1 LVLRGIAG
9 IGDAESIA
17 RHLSHEKQ
25 ARYNLF
31 PACIECPLLV
41 RVRFA
46 LIYTC
51 PVKLR
56 YKMTSHGPLSTVNDL
71 FLRDASA
78 ANPRAVLWQDE
89 FGHWQPISSDQIYQR
104 VRMLAKTFLDW
115 GAAKGDRI
123 ALISENRWEWAIA
136 DFAVLAIGAVDVP
149 IYPTLTGEQIAELLK
164 DAGCRIAVVS
174 TRQQFDKL
182 HAVRSHTP
190 LQKILMMDSATPPSG
205 AIALAQV
212 LSGAD
217 ARGSERDADFEALA
231 RSAQPKDLATL
242 IYTSG
247 TTGEPKGVMLT
258 HGNIAAN
265 QNCCAAGFDFNPADA
280 CISFLPLSHIT
291 ARALD
296 YVMYGRGAQVA
307 YCTQFDKL
315 PQAMRE
321 VRPTVFVG
329 VPRVYEK
336 IRQAVEQKS
345 AVSALKKRMLGWALK
360 VGSGQRDAV
369 YAGRQPSSFSW
380 KLASKLVFSKV
391 REAFG
396 GRVRFFVSG
405 GAPLG
410 IDTAKWF
417 ADAGIAVWEG
427 YGLTETSPVIA
438 LNSPVSQ
445 RMGAVGKPVENVEL
459 KFAEDGELLVR
470 GPSVFAGYWQ
480 KPAAN
485 AECFDK
491 DGWFSTGDI
500 AHLDENNFLYITDR
514 KKELLKTS
522 GGKLVA
528 PQPIENKLKNN
539 VLVGQAALVGDKHK
553 FISALISPNFA
564 ALEEL
569 AKRQGIEAKSRADLV
584 ADSRII
590 AVYSEIFRTVNGGLA
605 NFETIKRFRLVAD
618 EWSQESGE
626 LTPSM
631 KLKRRVILSK
641 YAQLVGE
648 LYADEATSRA
658 E

>member
-1 LVLRGIAG
+1 
-9 IGDAESIA
+9 
-17 RHLSHEKQ
+17 
-25 ARYNLF
+25 
-31 PACIECPLLV
+31 
-41 RVRFA
+41 
-46 LIYTC
+46 
-51 PVKLR
+51 
-56 YKMTSHGPLSTVNDL
+56 MTASAPLSTVNDL
-71 FLRDASA
+71 FIRVASA
-78 ANPRAVLWQDE
+78 GNRRAVLWQDE
-89 FGHWQPISSDQIYQR
+89 FGQWQPISSNQIYQR
-104 VRMLAKTFLDW
+104 VRKLAQTFLDW
-115 GAAKGDRI
+115 GAQKGDRI
-123 ALISENRWEWAIA
+123 ALISENRWEWAIT
-136 DFAVLAIGAVDVP
+136 DFATLAIGAVDVP
-149 IYPTLTGEQIAELLK
+149 IYPTLTGEQIAQLLR

-182 HAVRSHTP
+182 HAVKGRTS
-190 LQKILMMDSATPPSG
+190 LERIVMMDSATAAEG
-205 AIALAQV
+205 AIPFSEV
-212 LSGAD
+212 LEGTD
-217 ARGSERDADFEALA
+217 APESERNPTFDALV
-231 RSAQPKDLATL
+231 RSAEPKDLATL

-258 HGNIAAN
+258 HGNIASN
-265 QNCCAAGFDFNPADA
+265 QNFAAAEFDFNSTDA

-296 YVMYGRGAQVA
+296 YVMYGCGAQVA
-307 YCTQFDKL
+307 YCSQFDKL

-321 VRPTVFVG
+321 VHPTVIVG

-345 AVSALKKRMLGWALK
+345 SVSPVKKRILAWALG
-360 VGSGQRDAV
+360 VGAGHRGTV
-369 YAGRQPSSFSW
+369 YAGKKPSPMRW
-380 KLASKLVFSKV
+380 KLASKLVYAKV

-396 GRVRFFVSG
+396 GRVRYFVSG

-417 ADAGIAVWEG
+417 ADVGIPVWEG

-438 LNSPVSQ
+438 LNSPLNQ
-445 RMGAVGKPVENVEL
+445 RMGAVGKPLPNIEL

-480 KPAAN
+480 KPEAN
-485 AECFDK
+485 AECFDAG
-491 DGWFSTGDI
+491 GWFRTGDI
-500 AHLDENNFLYITDR
+500 AHLDQDRFLYITDR

-528 PQPIENKLKNN
+528 PQPIENKLKNS
-539 VLVGQAALVGDKHK
+539 VLVAQAALVGDKHK

-569 AKRQGIEAKSRADLV
+569 AKREGIAAQNRSELV
-584 ADSRII
+584 ADSRIV
-590 AVYSEIFRTVNGGLA
+590 AVYAEIVRGVNGALA

-631 KLKRRVILSK
+631 KLKRRVLTQK
-641 YAQLVGE
+641 YVAEVAA
-648 LYADEATSRA
+648 LYADEATAHA